1 MASRSGHNKEED
13 PVKSIAALDLRSR
26 INGIFRALGAS
37 QEVSEQVARSL
48 VESNLA
54 GHDSHGVIR
63 VPWYVQAT
71 LDGAVHPNAEIRV
84 VRESASTAL
93 LDCGF
98 GLGQVA
104 ATRGM
109 ELAMAKARQH
119 DIGMVVLQ
127 HCGHIGRL
135 GEYVV
140 TAAQQG
146 MMGTVYCNGSR
157 PNGLV
162 APYGGVATALGA
174 NPIAWGIP
182 GAGEGDDIADKPV
195 FLDYATSACAQGK
208 IAVARDEGKAI
219 PEGWLLDKNG
229 RPTTDPND
237 QVDGGVMLPFGK
249 HKGYCMGTLIELAC
263 SGIAG
268 VGFPMQ
274 PGYKWDQGTVLM
286 AVNIEAFQPLGD
298 FRAKVAE
305 FRRRVKET
313 PRAPDCDE
321 ILMPGEPEWRSKAQR
336 ERDGIPLPE
345 KTWARIGEAA
355 ESVGF
360 VWEDMD

>member
-1 MASRSGHNKEED
+1 LVSASE
-13 PVKSIAALDLRSR
+13 LRGR
-26 INGIFRALGAS
+26 VEGIFRALGAG
-37 QEVSEQVARSL
+37 QGVAEQVARSL
-48 VESNLA
+48 VESNLT

-63 VPWYVQAT
+63 VPWYVRASLERT
-71 LDGAVHPNAEIRV
+71 VHPDAEIRV
-84 VRESASTAL
+84 VKESASTAL

-98 GLGQVA
+98 GLGQAA
-104 ATRGM
+104 ATRGI
-109 ELAMAKARQH
+109 EMAIDKARQH

-140 TAAQQG
+140 TAAEQG
-146 MMGTVYCNGSR
+146 MMGMVYCNGSR

-162 APYGGVATALGA
+162 APYGGIATALGA

-182 GAGEGDDIADKPV
+182 GAGEGDEIADRPV
-195 FLDYATSACAQGK
+195 FLDYATSVCAQGK

-229 RPTTDPND
+229 QPTTDPND
-237 QVDGGVMLPFGK
+237 QFDGGVMLPFGK
-249 HKGYCMGTLIELAC
+249 HKGYCMATLIELAC
-263 SGIAG
+263 AGIAG
-268 VGFPMQ
+268 IGFPLQ
-274 PGYKWDQGTVLM
+274 PGYRWDQGTLLT
-286 AVNIEAFQPLGD
+286 AVNIEAFQPLD
-298 FRAKVAE
+298 EFRAKVAE

-321 ILMPGEPEWRSKAQR
+321 ILMPGEPEWRSKARR

-345 KTWARIGEAA
+345 NTWARIGEAA
-355 ESVGF
+355 ASVGLA
-360 VWEDMD
+360 WD

>member
-1 MASRSGHNKEED
+1 VRL
-13 PVKSIAALDLRSR
+13 IAASDLRNR
-26 INGIFRALGAS
+26 VYGVFGALGAS
-37 QEVSEQVARSL
+37 DDVSKQVAWSL

-63 VPWYVQAT
+63 VPWYVRAS
-71 LDGAVHPNAEIRV
+71 LDGVMFPNAEIRV
-84 VRESASTAL
+84 VKESASTAL

-109 ELAMAKARQH
+109 ELALDKARQH

-140 TAAQQG
+140 TAAEHG
-146 MMGTVYCNGSR
+146 MMGMVYCNGSR

-162 APYGGVATALGA
+162 APYGGIATALGA

-182 GAGEGDDIADKPV
+182 GGGDGDEIADRPV

-219 PEGWLLDKNG
+219 PEGWLLDKDG
-229 RPTTDPND
+229 QPTTDPNE
-237 QVDGGVMLPFGK
+237 QFDGGVMLPFGK
-249 HKGYCMGTLIELAC
+249 HKGYCMATLIELAC
-263 SGIAG
+263 AGIAG
-268 VGFPMQ
+268 VGFPLQ
-274 PGYKWDQGTVLM
+274 PGYRWDQGTVIV
-286 AVNIEAFQPLGD
+286 AVNIAAFQPVD
-298 FRAKVAE
+298 EFRAKVAE

-313 PRAPDCDE
+313 PREPGCEE
-321 ILMPGEPEWRSKAQR
+321 ILIPGEPEWRSKAQR

-345 KTWARIGEAA
+345 KTWERLGEAA
-355 ESVGF
+355 QAVGF
-360 VWEDMD
+360 AWGDWPV

>member
-1 MASRSGHNKEED
+1 
-13 PVKSIAALDLRSR
+13 VISIAATDLRTR
-26 INGIFRALGAS
+26 IKGVFRALGAPE
-37 QEVSEQVARSL
+37 EVSAQVAWSL

-63 VPWYVQAT
+63 VPWYVRAS
-71 LDGAVHPNAEIRV
+71 LDGTVHPNAEMRT

-98 GLGQVA
+98 SLGQVA

-109 ELAMAKARQH
+109 ELAMDKARQH

-146 MMGTVYCNGSR
+146 MMGMVYCNGSR
-157 PNGLV
+157 AGGLV
-162 APYGGVATALGA
+162 APYGGIATALGA

-182 GAGEGDDIADKPV
+182 GAGEGNEIADQPV

-219 PEGWLLDKNG
+219 PEGWLLDKHG
-229 RPTTDPND
+229 QPTTDPNEQFD
-237 QVDGGVMLPFGK
+237 DGVMLPFGK
-249 HKGYCMGTLIELAC
+249 HKGYCMATLIELAC

-268 VGFPMQ
+268 VMFPMQ
-274 PGYKWDQGTVLM
+274 PGYQWDQGTVIT
-286 AVNIEAFQPLGD
+286 AVNIAAFQPLD
-298 FRAKVAE
+298 EFRAKVAE

-313 PRAPDCDE
+313 PRAPGCEE
-321 ILMPGEPEWRSKAQR
+321 ILVPGEPEWRSKARR
-336 ERDGIPLPE
+336 EREGIPLPE
-345 KTWARIGEAA
+345 RTWASLGEAA
-355 ESVGF
+355 ESVGYA
-360 VWEDMD
+360 WEEVT

>member
-1 MASRSGHNKEED
+1 MI
-13 PVKSIAALDLRSR
+13 SIAASELRRR
-26 INGIFRALGAS
+26 IDGIFRALGAS
-37 QEVSEQVARSL
+37 DEVSAQVAWSL

-63 VPWYVQAT
+63 VPWYVRAAQEGT
-71 LDGAVHPNAEIRV
+71 IHPNAEIRV
-84 VRESASTAL
+84 AKESASTAL

-98 GLGQVA
+98 TYGQVA

-109 ELAMAKARQH
+109 ELAMKKARQH

-140 TAAQQG
+140 TAARQG
-146 MMGTVYCNGSR
+146 MMGMVYCNGSR
-157 PNGLV
+157 AKGLV
-162 APYGGVATALGA
+162 APFGGIDRALGA

-182 GAGEGDDIADKPV
+182 GGGEGDDIPEQPV

-208 IAVARDEGKAI
+208 IAVARDEGKSI
-219 PEGWLLDKNG
+219 PEGWLLTKHG
-229 RPTTDPND
+229 QPTTDPNEQFD
-237 QVDGGVMLPFGK
+237 DGVMLPFGG
-249 HKGYCMGTLIELAC
+249 HKGYCMGTLIELVCA
-263 SGIAG
+263 GIAG
-268 VGFPMQ
+268 VAFPLQ
-274 PGYKWDQGTVLM
+274 PNYQWDQGTVIT
-286 AVNIEAFQPLGD
+286 AVDIAAFQPLSD

-313 PRAPDCDE
+313 PRAPGVDE
-321 ILMPGEPEWRSKAQR
+321 ILVPGEPEWRSKAQR

-345 KTWARIGEAA
+345 RTWASIGEAA

-360 VWEDMD
+360 AWEELQ

>member
-1 MASRSGHNKEED
+1 MKVISAS
-13 PVKSIAALDLRSR
+13 ALRTR
-26 INGIFRALGAS
+26 IEGIFSALGAAQS
-37 QEVSEQVARSL
+37 VAKQVAWSL
-48 VESNLA
+48 VESNLT

-63 VPWYVQAT
+63 VPWYVRASLEGT
-71 LDGAVHPNAEIRV
+71 VHPNAEIRV

-93 LDCGF
+93 LDCGYS
-98 GLGQVA
+98 LGQVA

-109 ELAMAKARQH
+109 ALAIVKALQH

-140 TAAQQG
+140 TAAEEG
-146 MMGTVYCNGSR
+146 MMGMVYCNGSR

-162 APYGGVATALGA
+162 APYGGIATALGA

-182 GAGEGDDIADKPV
+182 GAGEGAEIADRPV

-208 IAVARDEGKAI
+208 IAVARDEGKPI

-229 RPTTDPND
+229 QPTTDPND
-237 QVDGGVMLPFGK
+237 QFDDGVMLPFGK

-263 SGIAG
+263 AGIAG
-268 VGFPMQ
+268 VGFALQ
-274 PGYKWDQGTVLM
+274 PGYHWDQGTILT
-286 AVNIEAFQPLGD
+286 AVSIEAFQPLTE

-313 PRAPDCDE
+313 PRAPDVDE
-321 ILMPGEPEWRSKAQR
+321 ILMPGEPEWRTKARR

-345 KTWARIGEAA
+345 RTWARIGEAA
-355 ESVGF
+355 ESVGLA
-360 VWEDMD
+360 WD